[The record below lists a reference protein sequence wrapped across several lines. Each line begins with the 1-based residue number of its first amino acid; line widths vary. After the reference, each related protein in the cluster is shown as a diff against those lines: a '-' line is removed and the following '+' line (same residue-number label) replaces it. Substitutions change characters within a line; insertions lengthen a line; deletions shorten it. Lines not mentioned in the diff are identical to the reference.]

1 MTVDGK
7 YLQQV
12 LFLSHPH
19 GQSVSKSTFPWELC
33 IQSGM
38 GKATGRRDVAL
49 QPSEEPYGQKLCPE
63 ALQEE
68 QAGAGGQPR
77 GT

>member
-7 YLQQV
+7 CLQQV
-12 LFLSHPH
+12 LSLSHPH
-19 GQSVSKSTFPWELC
+19 GQSVSKSTFPQELC

-49 QPSEEPYGQKLCPE
+49 QPLEEPYGQKLCPE

-68 QAGAGGQPR
+68 G
-77 GT
+77 